1 MRLSVAGKEIEL
13 SRGLLLIMLV
23 ALSLIA
29 VGAYDYVEQKNALEN
44 AVEVDATVTASEVV
58 TDTSGRGIDYL
69 PNVTYEYRYD
79 GVEYRSDDV
88 YPGSF
93 SASYDVRSEAEAV
106 VDRYPTEEVVT
117 AYVDPSS
124 PGDAFLRRET
134 SSGPFAFVGIGAV
147 ILLFAV
153 LKGRANAEPEPS
165 EGERPDDT
173 ETGWGTE
180 TTKTR
185 TPSEGRGEGRTTFF
199 GFDHDR
205 AGKLLKRSILASFV
219 GLWLSVVG
227 IALVALSFYELS
239 EGTPTTRISPFEP
252 AGFVFVAAFVCGC
265 ALIVSVLGYGGWS
278 YSEARRLRRSTD
290 AESRPRRGLASVLFA
305 DDDNLTRYERRLRLT
320 VVSFVVGL
328 FLLAVLLNVL
338 GVIP

>member
-1 MRLSVAGKEIEL
+1 MAGKDIEL
-13 SRGLLLIMLV
+13 SRGLLLIVLV
-23 ALSLIA
+23 AVSLIA
-29 VGAYDYVEQKNALEN
+29 FGAYDYVEQRNALEN

-79 GVEYRSDDV
+79 GVEYSSDDV

-106 VDRYPTEEVVT
+106 VDRYPGGEVVT

-124 PGDAFLRRET
+124 PGDAFLRKET
-134 SSGPFAFVGIGAV
+134 SSGPFAFIGIGFV
-147 ILLFAV
+147 ILLFGT
-153 LKGRANAEPEPS
+153 LKGRANAEPEPT
-165 EGERPDDT
+165 EEKRPDDT

-180 TTKTR
+180 TTETR
-185 TPSEGRGEGRTTFF
+185 TGSDRGERASTFF

-205 AGKLLKRSILASFV
+205 AGKLLKRSIIASFV
-219 GLWLSVVG
+219 GLWLSVIG
-227 IALVALSFYELS
+227 IALVALSFYESS

-265 ALIVSVLGYGGWS
+265 ALIASVLGYGGWS
-278 YSEARRLRRSTD
+278 YAETRRLRRSTD
-290 AESRPRRGLASVLFA
+290 AGRRPRRGLASVLFA
-305 DDDNLTRYERRLRLT
+305 DDDDLTRYERRLRLT

-338 GVIP
+338 GIIP